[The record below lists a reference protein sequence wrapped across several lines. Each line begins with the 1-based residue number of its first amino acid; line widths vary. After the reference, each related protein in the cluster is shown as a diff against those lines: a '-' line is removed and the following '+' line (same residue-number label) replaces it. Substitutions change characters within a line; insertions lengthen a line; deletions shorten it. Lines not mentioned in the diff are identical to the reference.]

1 MGRRSKKARKNK
13 SSKKARKNKSSKK
26 ARKNK
31 SKKKT
36 RKNKSKKKTRKNK
49 SKKVKKKILSK
60 KQVQTRDS
68 EGNLVIKVSEKWS
81 NQALVN
87 KNKYQKKYNLSIKE
101 NEKFWRKEGKRI
113 NWIKPYTKVKDVK
126 FSKEDLKIKW
136 FYDGT
141 LNASSNCID
150 RHLKKNGNK
159 TAIIWVGDDPDDTK
173 KISYKELHRNVCKAA
188 NVLKSIGVEK
198 GDKVTIYLTMIPELA
213 YIMLACARIG
223 AVHSIIFG
231 GFSPDSIA
239 TRINDCESEFLITAD
254 EGVRGGKIIPLKQIA
269 DEALLQCPEV
279 KKCLVVKRTGNQV
292 SWNHERDVSYEEL
305 FAKVSSKCDPEE
317 MNAEDPLFIL
327 YTSGSTGKPKG
338 VLHTTGGY
346 MVYASMTHQY
356 IFDYKSDDIYWCT
369 ADIGWVTGHSYII
382 YGPLANCATTI
393 MFEGIPNYPDS
404 SRWWQIVDKHKV
416 NIFYTAPTAIRAL
429 MKEGDDP
436 VKKTSRKSLRLLGS
450 VGEPINPEAWMWYYK
465 VVGESKCPI
474 VDTWWQTE
482 TGGILI
488 SPQPGAIDLKPGSAT
503 KPFYGIKPVLV
514 DETGKVIKGIGKGRL
529 CIAASWPGQMRTV
542 YGDHKRFVDTYFS
555 QFEGKYFTGDG
566 CRRDKDGYYWITG
579 RVDDVI
585 IVSGHNLGTAEIESA
600 FVAHSRV
607 AEAAVVGFPHDIK
620 GNGLYCYVTLKS
632 GEQPSGDLERE
643 LKLWVRKQI
652 GPIATPDIIQ
662 FSQSLPKTRS
672 GKIMR
677 RILRKIA
684 ANEYNEL
691 GDTTTLADPTVVEA
705 LIENRQK
712 KIN

>member
-1 MGRRSKKARKNK
+1 MGRRSKKKPIRRTRKIK
-13 SSKKARKNKSSKK
+13 SR
-26 ARKNK
+26 
-31 SKKKT
+31 KKT
-36 RKNKSKKKTRKNK
+36 RKKTRKIK
-49 SKKVKKKILSK
+49 SRKVKKKIFSK
-60 KQVQTRDS
+60 KQLQVKDS
-68 EGNLVIKVSEKWS
+68 EGNLVIKVSDRWS

-126 FSKEDLKIKW
+126 YSKENLKIKW

-150 RHLKKNGNK
+150 RHLKKNKNK
-159 TAIIWVGDDPDDTK
+159 TAIIWVGDDPEDTK
-173 KISYKELHRNVCKAA
+173 KISYKELHKNVCKAA
-188 NVLKSIGVEK
+188 NVLKNIGVEK

-279 KKCLVVKRTGNQV
+279 KKCLVIKRTGNQV
-292 SWNHERDVSYEEL
+292 NWNHEKDVSYEEL
-305 FAKVSSKCDPEE
+305 LEKVSSKCEPEE

-356 IFDYKSDDIYWCT
+356 IFDYKSNDIYWCT

-382 YGPLANCATTI
+382 YGPLSNGATTI
-393 MFEGIPNYPDS
+393 MYEGIPNYPDS

-429 MKEGDDP
+429 MKEGDGP
-436 VKKTSRKSLRLLGS
+436 VKKTSRKSLKLLGT

-503 KPFYGIKPVLV
+503 KPFYGIRPVLV
-514 DETGKVIKGIGKGRL
+514 DESGKVIKGAGKGRL

-542 YGDHKRFVDTYFS
+542 YGDHKRFIDTYFS

-600 FVAHSRV
+600 FVAHPRV

-662 FSQSLPKTRS
+662 FSPSLPKTRS

-684 ANEYNEL
+684 ANEHNEL
-691 GDTTTLADPTVVEA
+691 GDTTTLADPNVVES
-705 LIENRQK
+705 LIENRLN